1 MAQFG
6 AKRPRW
12 APVKNEPENAL
23 PEYLYEKVV
32 TLGKLVRADLTVTNA
47 SGELYADDALAEKV
61 DMFASG
67 SLALDTDDMIAE
79 VYVPVFGATKD
90 EGGDTGAVTDKDS
103 DVAPIG
109 GIVYYKVLIRNGI
122 RIYQGV
128 FLPRVKAILGND
140 TAATK
145 GNSITFGTT
154 STTFTVFR
162 CNSGAWRVRKEFTG
176 ENAEAEVIK
185 WCEKKL
191 GQAPKASAN
200 APESSDLL
208 GKNIGDFSDNLAFE
222 DDGENIKATGDL
234 KYMTGYSGFS
244 ETADLQEGYYLPF
257 KLEPKDGEEESV
269 RVTLNGAEHT
279 KGELTDKDNVF
290 IIRLGKDEATAKKKS
305 ISIRVGE
312 DTFSL
317 DYSALNYLAKG

>member
-12 APVKNEPENAL
+12 APVKTEPESAL
-23 PEYLYEKVV
+23 PEYDYEKAV

-103 DVAPIG
+103 DVAPRG

-128 FLPRVKAILGND
+128 FLPLVKAILGND

-162 CNSGAWRVRKEFTG
+162 CNSGAWRIRKEFTG
-176 ENAEAEVIK
+176 ETAEAECIK

-191 GQAPKASAN
+191 GQMPEASAA
-200 APESSDLL
+200 APDNSALL
-208 GKNIGDFSDNLAFE
+208 GKQLSDFSDDLAFSE
-222 DDGENIKATGDL
+222 DGENIKATGEL
-234 KYMTGYSGFS
+234 KYITEYSGFS
-244 ETADLQEGYYLPF
+244 KTAELKEGYYLPF
-257 KLEPKDGEEESV
+257 KLTPKAGAGTV
-269 RVTLNGAEHT
+269 GVTLNGAEVT
-279 KGELTDKDNVF
+279 KGELTDPDNVF
-290 IIRLGKDEATAKKKS
+290 IVRLGKDEATAKRKS
-305 ISIRVGE
+305 ISVRV
-312 DTFSL
+312 DDKTFSL
-317 DYSALNYLAKG
+317 DYSSVKYEAKD